1 MESLEVAAVDVL
13 CGKGYELVLFLFSD
27 ILLVAKRKTGKIGG
41 LMRSPS
47 AASLAASQA
56 AIQTKVHTQ
65 LLATLTVDLLH
76 SFHLNLKFLI
86 CFLVKSKELI
96 KSCKN
101 GEHCNSV
108 NVGIEIFARVT
119 ITESSTS
126 IAIVN

>member
-65 LLATLTVDLLH
+65 LLATLTVEILH
-76 SFHLNLKFLI
+76 SFHLSNRRYFQILTLEMFLH
-86 CFLVKSKELI
+86 K
-96 KSCKN
+96 
-101 GEHCNSV
+101 
-108 NVGIEIFARVT
+108 
-119 ITESSTS
+119 
-126 IAIVN
+126 